1 MTRSFR
7 KPNKNMDSEMEVV
20 WSAKARVTY
29 FRILDYLD
37 QNWTKKE
44 IIQFNERTQLV
55 IGAIL
60 KNPGIFP
67 DSDKKKNIRKA
78 LIDKN
83 NLLFYKIDLFH
94 HKIYLLTF
102 FDSRQDPKRLIM

>member
-1 MTRSFR
+1 
-7 KPNKNMDSEMEVV
+7 MDSEMEVV
-20 WSAKARVTY
+20 WSAKARITY

-37 QNWTKKE
+37 ENWTKKE
-44 IIQFNERTQLV
+44 IIQFNERTQIV

-67 DSDKKKNIRKA
+67 ASDKKPDIRKA

-83 NLLFYKIDLFH
+83 NLLFYKIDLIDQ
-94 HKIYLLTF
+94 KIYLLTF
-102 FDSRQDPKRLIM
+102 YDSRQDPKSLGM

>member
-1 MTRSFR
+1 
-7 KPNKNMDSEMEVV
+7 MDSDMEVV

-37 QNWTKKE
+37 ENWTKKE
-44 IIQFNERTQLV
+44 IIQFNERIQLV

-67 DSDKKKNIRKA
+67 GSDKKPNIRKA

-83 NLLFYKIDLFH
+83 NLLFYKIDLIH
-94 HKIYLLTF
+94 QKIYLLTF
-102 FDSRQDPKRLIM
+102 FDSRQDPKRLVM